1 MGNSSRISGFYKLTP
16 AERRRIIVDWP
27 AVSPEQRAALEA
39 ALAES
44 GGLALAQ
51 ADKMVE
57 NVVGTFAL
65 PLGIAT
71 NFVVN
76 GQDVLIPMVI
86 AERAKWFRIALICT
100 VASVLGAFL
109 GYAIGALFFDL
120 VGRPILELYGK
131 ADAFAELTTRYNA
144 WGGWAVLFA
153 AMTPFPYKV
162 LTIFSGVTGL
172 NLVIFTV
179 VSIIG
184 RGVRFFLVAWLLN
197 RYGAPIKG
205 FIENN
210 LGMLFTLFMVLLVG
224 GFVVLRYLM

>member
-1 MGNSSRISGFYKLTP
+1 MLRRLYDWVMSLAATRH
-16 AERRRIIVDWP
+16 AER
-27 AVSPEQRAALEA
+27 
-39 ALAES
+39 ALAAISFIES
-44 GGLALAQ
+44 S
-51 ADKMVE
+51 V
-57 NVVGTFAL
+57 F
-65 PLGIAT
+65 PIPP
-71 NFVVN
+71 
-76 GQDVLIPMVI
+76 DVLLIPMVI
-86 AERAKWFRIALICT
+86 ADRAKWFRIALICT
-100 VASVLGAFL
+100 GASVLGAFL

-131 ADAFAELTTRYNA
+131 ADAFAELTARYNA

-172 NLVIFTV
+172 NLVTFTL
-179 VSIIG
+179 VSIVG

-210 LGMLFTLFMVLLVG
+210 LGMLFTLFMVLLIG